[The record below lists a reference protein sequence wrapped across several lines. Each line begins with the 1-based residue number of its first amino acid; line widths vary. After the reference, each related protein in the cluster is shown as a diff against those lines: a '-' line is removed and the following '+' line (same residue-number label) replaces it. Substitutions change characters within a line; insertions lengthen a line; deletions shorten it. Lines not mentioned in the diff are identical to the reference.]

1 MPKGVKMRG
10 NELRANTLSWEEHEL
25 YRNSLRTKTSF
36 KIFVAVLWH

>member
-25 YRNSLRTKTSF
+25 YRIIKDQKF
-36 KIFVAVLWH
+36 I